1 MTQNIEQRTL
11 AATTTM
17 EGAAKAVDE
26 IANTDKDVLTPVG
39 SRKSFPK
46 ISREWDEKA
55 TELKTTWEN
64 DSATLR
70 QDWQNE
76 RNELSTKA
84 LGVKPWEAGV
94 SETNINQQ
102 RRWDD
107 GHTYLPKMVPAMM
120 DVGGPD
126 DNWIPYT
133 AGKSDTLND
142 VFGRKPV
149 DLVVGLFLVPDAR
162 FHYPKLNAFGKLWEL
177 VDNEQQLLVKSFSET
192 SDEHLIVTLDDDS
205 QVIAHRME
213 GASREYVNN
222 NVNKSQEELVD
233 ASIWPAIRNFN
244 ARAGDVVA
252 YPSTALRIDGRLYS
266 LDKEMP
272 AGAVISTINL
282 EGGTVT
288 ASGLQYLL
296 GGTLDHGKVTAEG
309 GTAFR
314 KLSEIAADRINVR
327 SYGAIEST
335 DSVFI
340 DASDAFQKA
349 FDAAKKKG
357 RIVEAK
363 GRFFITKHL
372 KAYTSFDFSEATI
385 VLPSDFNYGGGAL
398 EGAAIFIEEPD
409 EQTIEN
415 FDLSGLYKG
424 SAYHSSLAQFGVCT
438 IFYESYT
445 ENAYKRNNGGV
456 ISYLKKQDILNC
468 SSGYFQSTPS
478 LYTINDPVK
487 LTVKPIRERFT
498 VYAPKWEIQGVPEV
512 WAIPSLLSVKRNN
525 VTVIGGYVNT
535 FDVAT
540 GIGRQ
545 PVNAFVRIIK
555 SCFCNVTDM
564 HTIGYDADFSYCVHL
579 IGTYKT
585 TLERCSDQKNWAL
598 VDGVTMRNTTCR
610 DTVGSRIGS
619 HYDAVD
625 FYVYNHE
632 STRSGIVVCGHGVLK
647 IAGYRHTQLTNGG
660 QNAISTRG
668 DYAACWDGE
677 VDISGIHIVFE
688 GQAGSGAGLLKLSAS
703 QDGTESLEH
712 EVRLPHTIN
721 IKDVTLEDKSP
732 TGHNSSYQLLQY
744 NIDWNQPTW
753 LPTEINLRRIYETG
767 HRNLRLG
774 YSASLGVIS
783 HENCIPVTTT
793 YNMYGLENVTGDSDI
808 FQQIQDSVAA
818 KNKVIRNYFN
828 HKGLRVVCNW
838 PAGFELNIVDS
849 DIDHLDGYFVGNSNE
864 GLCTIKNSRIHGQFL
879 RWYSTGIGEMH
890 LFSNI
895 VKDPNE
901 LKISNAITICSSN
914 IIPDGCNITGGSLTV
929 EDFWQY
935 KSSKYGTGFNN
946 IRSGD
951 APNGLITPL
960 YLGEEYLQI
969 NGGKAF
975 WKSLSSTSNNEWVLI
990 ASL

>member
-1 MTQNIEQRTL
+1 MSNLVPESEQQYGSILTVLGENAEQNGKLLNKQIEFTH
-11 AATTTM
+11 
-17 EGAAKAVDE
+17 
-26 IANTDKDVLTPVG
+26 IAFGDANDTYVQPDRKSQALVHELHRIPVNSVDVLQPTPDSV
-39 SRKSFPK
+39 P
-46 ISREWDEKA
+46 I
-55 TELKTTWEN
+55 LK
-64 DSATLR
+64 
-70 QDWQNE
+70 
-76 RNELSTKA
+76 
-84 LGVKPWEAGV
+84 VEAILPD
-94 SETNINQQ
+94 NINDVVIREFAAVATFNGQ
-102 RRWDD
+102 
-107 GHTYLPKMVPAMM
+107 TYFHAIGNCARIYVPKP
-120 DVGGPD
+120 
-126 DNWIPYT
+126 
-133 AGKSDTLND
+133 LNNGN
-142 VFGRKPV
+142 VSNPV
-149 DLVVGLFLVPDAR
+149 ILEMTFVITSAEPIIEVDPTVV
-162 FHYPKLNAFGKLWEL
+162 
-177 VDNEQQLLVKSFSET
+177 T
-192 SDEHLIVTLDDDS
+192 
-205 QVIAHRME
+205 
-213 GASREYVNN
+213 ASREYVNH
-222 NVNKSQEELVD
+222 NVNKSQEELGNI
-233 ASIWPAIRNFN
+233 SIWPADRRFN
-244 ARAGDVVA
+244 TKVDDVIT
-252 YPSTALRIDGRLYS
+252 YPATALRINSRLFA
-266 LDKEMP
+266 LDKEIP
-272 AGAVISTINL
+272 SGSKVTTINL

-288 ASGLQYLL
+288 AGGKQYLL
-296 GGTLDHGKVTAEG
+296 GGGLDYGTVTAEG

-314 KLSEIAADRINVR
+314 KLSEMAADRVNVK
-327 SYGAIEST
+327 SFGAIEST
-335 DSVFI
+335 DDLFV
-340 DASDAFQKA
+340 DATESFQKA
-349 FDAAKKKG
+349 FDFARKKG

-363 GRFFITKHL
+363 GRYFISKHL
-372 KAYTSFDFSEATI
+372 RAYTAFDFSEATI
-385 VLPSDFNYGGGAL
+385 VLPSDFDYGGGAL

-445 ENAYKRNNGGV
+445 ENAYKRNNGGD

-535 FDVAT
+535 FDVAA

-564 HTIGYDADFSYCVHL
+564 HTIGYNADFSYCVHL

-585 TLERCSDQKNWAL
+585 TIERCSDQKNWAL

-632 STRSGIVVCGHGVLK
+632 STRSGIIVCGHGVLK
-647 IAGYRHTQLTNGG
+647 IAGYRHTQLTSGG

-677 VDISGIHIVFE
+677 VDISGVHIVFE
-688 GQAGSGAGLLKLSAS
+688 GQVGSGAGLLKLSAS
-703 QDGTESLEH
+703 KDGTESLEH

-767 HRNLRLG
+767 YRNLRLG

-783 HENCIPVTTT
+783 HDNCVPITTT
-793 YNMYGLENVTGDSDI
+793 YNMYGLENVTGNHDI
-808 FQQIQDSVAA
+808 FQQFESSVAA
-818 KNKVIRNYFN
+818 KNKVIRNFFN

-838 PAGFELNIVDS
+838 PAGYELNIVDS
-849 DIDHLDGYFVGNSNE
+849 DVSHIDGLFANNSNE
-864 GLCTIKNSRIHGQFL
+864 AVCTIKNSRIHGQFM
-879 RWYSTGIGEMH
+879 RWYSTGNGEMH
-890 LFSNI
+890 LFNNTF
-895 VKDPNE
+895 KDPNE

-914 IIPDGCNITGGSLTV
+914 VIPDGCVITGGAFTV

-935 KSSKYGTGFNN
+935 KAPQYGKGFKT
-946 IRSGD
+946 IRQGV
-951 APNGLITPL
+951 APNLNVMPL
-960 YLGEEYLQI
+960 YLGEEYLQTV
-969 NGGKAF
+969 GGKAM
-975 WKSLSSTSNNEWVLI
+975 WKALSSTNNDEWILLG
-990 ASL
+990 SL